1 MKERRKEKLVKTRK
15 LKKKEKESEGR
26 AVVRK
31 SRQQTPTHSQES
43 GQPKNNKRTKA
54 VRNLGV

>member
-1 MKERRKEKLVKTRK
+1 MVKTRK

-54 VRNLGV
+54 VRNLGG